1 MTRRVQENII
11 AVVLF
16 AIFVAAIIASTN
28 YGPRARLVPI
38 PIAAL
43 GAILT
48 IVQLIFQNFRTN
60 TQLQVDFL
68 EMLTSKV
75 EARDGGAAPERADI
89 KKRIGSVFE
98 GAAFGLKDLAA
109 MGIVALLVALML
121 VFGPYAAAFAFAAGY
136 FIAARQYPIL
146 KALTYALGF
155 SILLYLMFAIVL
167 QVEFDLS
174 PVGVGLF

>member
-1 MTRRVQENII
+1 
-11 AVVLF
+11 VV
-16 AIFVAAIIASTN
+16 
-28 YGPRARLVPI
+28 
-38 PIAAL
+38 
-43 GAILT
+43 
-48 IVQLIFQNFRTN
+48 
-60 TQLQVDFL
+60 
-68 EMLTSKV
+68 
-75 EARDGGAAPERADI
+75 
-89 KKRIGSVFE
+89 GSVFE

-174 PVGVGLF
+174 PVGFGLF

>member
-1 MTRRVQENII
+1 MTRRVQENVI
-11 AVVLF
+11 AVILF

-38 PIAAL
+38 PIASL

-48 IVQLIFQNFRTN
+48 IAQLIFQNFRTN
-60 TQLQVDFL
+60 TQLQVDIL
-68 EMLTSKV
+68 EMLTRKV
-75 EARDGGAAPERADI
+75 EVRDGGTVSERDDV
-89 KKRIGSVFE
+89 KKRIDSVFE

-109 MGIVALLVALML
+109 VGVVALLVALML
-121 VFGPYAAAFAFAAGY
+121 LFGPYAATFAFAAGY

-155 SILLYLMFAIVL
+155 SVSLYLMFDIIL

-174 PVGVGLF
+174 PVGFGLF